1 MVVVRRIFLRI
12 LLLGDIYGR
21 PGRDMV
27 KELLPQLDIQYTPNL
42 VIANA
47 ENAAGG
53 FGLTPKIAK
62 ELFAMGID
70 VITSGNHIWDQR
82 DILSYIDHEPRV
94 LRPANYPP
102 GVPGNFLY
110 YAKVGEQKVAVINLM
125 GRVFMGDFDCPFRT
139 IDEIL
144 EEVHQHTSFI
154 IIDFHGEATSEKQ
167 AFAWYVAGKVS
178 AVVGTHTHV
187 PTADH
192 RILPGGTAYT
202 TDLGMCGPLNGIL
215 GVDREIIIN
224 KFLTQLP
231 SRFSVAKGPRQL
243 CGVIVDLDSAGKA
256 KKINRLYFESDII

>member
-1 MVVVRRIFLRI
+1 MRI
-12 LLLGDIYGR
+12 LLLGDVYGR
-21 PGRDMV
+21 PGREML
-27 KELLPQLDIQYTPNL
+27 KEYLPQIDIQYNPDL
-42 VIANA
+42 IIANG

-70 VITSGNHIWDQR
+70 VLTSGNHIWDQKE
-82 DILSYIDHEPRV
+82 IMSYLEQEPRI

-102 GVPGNFLY
+102 GVPGHYLY
-110 YAKVGEQKVAVINLM
+110 SAKVGGEKVVVINLI
-125 GRVFMGDFDCPFRT
+125 GRVFMGDFDCPFRK
-139 IDEIL
+139 IDQIL
-144 EEVHQHTSFI
+144 AEVHQETSFI

-187 PTADH
+187 PTADQ

-202 TDLGMCGPLNGIL
+202 TDLGMCGPLDGVL
-215 GVDREIIIN
+215 GVNRETIIN

-231 SRFSVAKGPRQL
+231 SRFSVAKGARQL
-243 CGVIVDLDSAGKA
+243 CGVIVDLDHSGKA
-256 KKINRLYFESDII
+256 EKIFRLYYESEII